1 MNGIATSE
9 LTKAYTSQ
17 TAVNGLTINVNAGEI
32 FGFLGPNGAGKT
44 TTIRILCGL
53 MRPTSGKAEVA
64 GYDISTDSLKIRRV
78 IGLLPESSGFY
89 NWMTP
94 QEYMLHFAALYRIES
109 KEAKRRVGELLER
122 FGLADRSS
130 VPIGYYSCG
139 MKQKV
144 GLARALINEPRILFL
159 DEPTLGLD
167 PRGQQEIRR
176 IILELHEKGVTVFL
190 SSHALSEVSS
200 ICQRVA
206 IVNKGR
212 LVAEGT
218 LRELREHAGDK
229 GTILV
234 RIVNSDRIE
243 QQLSH
248 LPFQVDVNSQGDYL
262 DVTVPESATD
272 FIHTFEKAGV
282 EIYEIHRNEMTLEQV
297 FFNLTEITQ
306 AVATDP
312 VKGERM

>member
-1 MNGIATSE
+1 M
-9 LTKAYTSQ
+9 
-17 TAVNGLTINVNAGEI
+17 
-32 FGFLGPNGAGKT
+32 
-44 TTIRILCGL
+44 
-53 MRPTSGKAEVA
+53 
-64 GYDISTDSLKIRRV
+64 
-78 IGLLPESSGFY
+78 
-89 NWMTP
+89 
-94 QEYMLHFAALYRIES
+94 
-109 KEAKRRVGELLER
+109 
-122 FGLADRSS
+122 
-130 VPIGYYSCG
+130 
-139 MKQKV
+139 
-144 GLARALINEPRILFL
+144 ARALINEPRILFL